1 MEKYNIVKTRVENYM
16 EKNKISLS
24 EIKEL
29 IPHREPFL
37 YVEELNNIQKLN
49 KATGI
54 NTFRDEDS
62 FFTGHFPGH
71 PVVPGVILIEMM
83 AQTAAALIAY
93 SIREETFDKIVYLMN
108 VENTKFRKPV
118 FPGETIKAN
127 VAALRSKGRVWRFE
141 GESINEK
148 NEIVCNARW
157 SAMIMDKYNE

>member
-1 MEKYNIVKTRVENYM
+1 MNNVIVK
-16 EKNKISLS
+16 ID
-24 EIKEL
+24 EIRKL

-37 YVEELNNIQKLN
+37 FLDELTNIVKLE

-54 NTFRDEDS
+54 KIFTKDED
-62 FFTGHFPGH
+62 FFKGHFPGQ

-118 FPGETIKAN
+118 FPNTKIFADVN
-127 VAALRSKGRVWRFE
+127 AIRSKGRVWRFK
-141 GESINEK
+141 GYSYDINNNPICE
-148 NEIVCNARW
+148 ARW
-157 SAMIMDKYNE
+157 SAMIMDRDNE

>member
-1 MEKYNIVKTRVENYM
+1 M
-16 EKNKISLS
+16 EKNNIYLS

-37 YVEELNNIQKLN
+37 YIEELNNIQKLN

-54 NTFRDEDS
+54 KTFRHEDS

-93 SIREETFDKIVYLMN
+93 SIRDETFDKIVYLMN
-108 VENTKFRKPV
+108 IENSKFRKPV
-118 FPGETIKAN
+118 FPNEKIKAN
-127 VAALRSKGRVWRFE
+127 VVAIRSKGRVWRFE
-141 GESINEK
+141 GSSFNEK
-148 NEIVCNARW
+148 DELVCSSKW
-157 SAMIMDKYNE
+157 SAMIMDRNND